1 MDTVS
6 VAVTLEAIAL
16 AYIWYRNT
24 LNDRINVITHIPLLI
39 KDVLV
44 ALLAT
49 EIADD
54 DLRYTSRFTMSSI

>member
-24 LNDRINVITHIPLLI
+24 LNDKINVITHIPLLI